1 MMENTRMLELIDI
14 LTRANRA
21 YEQEN
26 RQIMTDFEYDRLYD
40 ELAALEAASGVV
52 LENSPTQRVGHEV
65 VSGLQKVRHD
75 TVMLSLDKTKDVA
88 KLEAFL
94 RPDDRAGA
102 VGVLSW
108 KLDGLSLVLKYAG
121 GRLMQATTRGNGQI
135 GEDVTHNARFIRN
148 VPQKIEFMG
157 DLTLR
162 GEAIISFSEFARIN
176 EALPADE
183 KYKNPRNLCAGT
195 MRQLDTRIAAA
206 RKVEY
211 YPFSLVAGPEFALKS
226 EGLEF
231 LQKEGFQVAEYRLVD
246 AENVA
251 EAVEYFKSAV
261 SAQDF
266 ATDGLVLTFD
276 DIEYSESLG
285 ATSKFPRDSVAFKW
299 ADELKRT
306 RLLDIEWSP
315 SRTGL
320 INPIAIFEAV
330 EIEGTTVERAS
341 LHNISILE
349 GLSLGIGDEIS
360 VYKANMIIPQIAENF
375 TQSGGARPPEA
386 CPACG
391 GGTAI
396 KDENGTKTLHCT
408 NGACVAKLLYTI
420 THYASRNALNIE
432 GFSQQTVE
440 KFIELGFLTSY
451 ADIYKLESHAE
462 EIKALK
468 GFGEKSFNKLIAS
481 IEKSK
486 QANLA
491 NFIFGLGIDN
501 VGLAGA
507 KLLCRHFGHSL
518 DAIRAAAPADFV
530 DIEGFGDII
539 AQSIYKY
546 FRDDSNIAALEA
558 ALPHMQFFTEET
570 AAVDEASPIFGKT
583 FVITGDL
590 AHYKNRKE
598 LQSLIEARG
607 GKASS
612 SVSAKTD
619 YLINNDSQSTS
630 SKNKKARELGVAIIT
645 EEDFAVLLD

>member
-1 MMENTRMLELIDI
+1 MEDARMLELIDI

-21 YEQEN
+21 YEQES
-26 RQIMTDFEYDRLYD
+26 REIMTDFEYDALYD
-40 ELAALEAASGVV
+40 ELAALEAKSGVV
-52 LENSPTQRVGHEV
+52 LENSPTLRVGHEI
-65 VSGLQKVRHD
+65 VSSLQKVRHD

-88 KLEAFL
+88 KLETFL
-94 RPDDRAGA
+94 HPADGPVA
-102 VGVLSW
+102 GVLSW
-108 KLDGLSLVLKYAG
+108 KLDGLSLVLKYAQ
-121 GRLMQATTRGNGQI
+121 GRLAAAITRGNGQI

-148 VPQKIEFMG
+148 IPKEIDFMG
-157 DLTLR
+157 SLTLR

-195 MRQLDTRIAAA
+195 MRQLDTRVAAT

-211 YPFSLVAGPEFALKS
+211 YPFSLVAGPDFALKS
-226 EGLEF
+226 QGLAF
-231 LQKEGFQVAEYRLVD
+231 LKQQGFAVAEYHLVD
-246 AENVA
+246 SENVA
-251 EAVEYFKSAV
+251 DAVEYFKDAV
-261 SAQDF
+261 AARDF

-276 DIEYSESLG
+276 DVAYSESLG

-299 ADELKRT
+299 ADEQKRT
-306 RLLDIEWSP
+306 RLLDIQWSP

-349 GLSLGIGDEIS
+349 GLSLGVGDEIS

-375 TQSGGARPPEA
+375 TKSGPAGPPDA

-391 GGTAI
+391 GPTAI
-396 KDENGTKTLHCT
+396 KDENGTRTLHCINDT
-408 NGACVAKLLYTI
+408 CVAKLVHTI
-420 THYASRNALNIE
+420 THYASRDALNIE
-432 GFSQQTVE
+432 GFSRQTVE
-440 KFIELGFLTSY
+440 KFIRLGFLKSY
-451 ADIYKLESHAE
+451 ADIYRLESHAE
-462 EIKALK
+462 EIMALK
-468 GFGEKSFNKLIAS
+468 GFGEKSFNKLVDA

-501 VGLAGA
+501 VGLSGA
-507 KLLCRHFGHSL
+507 KLLCRHFDHNL
-518 DAIRAAAPADFV
+518 DAIRHAPAEDFA

-539 AQSIYKY
+539 AQSLHNY
-546 FRDDSNIAALEA
+546 FRNEDNTAILDA
-558 ALPHMQFFTEET
+558 ALPFLSFIKEET
-570 AAVDEASPIFGKT
+570 LTADADSPIFGKT

-590 AHYKNRKE
+590 VRYKNRKE
-598 LQSLIEARG
+598 LQNLIEARG
-607 GKASS
+607 GKVSA

-619 YLINNDSQSTS
+619 YLINNNVLSASA
-630 SKNKKARELGVAIIT
+630 KNKKARELGVAIIT
-645 EEDFAVLLD
+645 EEDFINFSDL

>member
-1 MMENTRMLELIDI
+1 MENTRIQELIDI

-26 RQIMTDFEYDRLYD
+26 NQIMTDFEYDRLYD
-40 ELAALEAASGVV
+40 ELVTLEASSGIV
-52 LENSPTQRVGHEV
+52 LENSPTQRVGHEI
-65 VSGLQKVRHD
+65 VSSLQKVRHD
-75 TVMLSLDKTKDVA
+75 TIMLSLDKTKDVA

-94 RPDDRAGA
+94 HADGQPMP
-102 VGVLSW
+102 GVLSW

-121 GRLMQATTRGNGQI
+121 GQLAQATTRGNGEI

-148 VPQKIEFMG
+148 VPKQISFMG

-176 EALPADE
+176 ETLGDDE

-211 YPFSLVAGPEFALKS
+211 YPFSLVNGPDFANKS
-226 EGLEF
+226 QGLEF
-231 LQKEGFQVAEYRLVD
+231 LKKEGFQVADYRLVS

-251 EAVEYFKSAV
+251 DAVDYFKSV
-261 SAQDF
+261 VQQQNF

-276 DIEYSESLG
+276 DVEYSEGLG
-285 ATSKFPRDSVAFKW
+285 VTSKFPRDSIAFKW
-299 ADELKRT
+299 ADELVRT

-330 EIEGTTVERAS
+330 QIEGTTVERAS

-349 GLSLGIGDEIS
+349 GLSLGVGDEIS

-375 TQSGGARPPEA
+375 TQSGAAEPPAA

-391 GGTAI
+391 GQTAI
-396 KDENGTKTLHCT
+396 KDENNTRTLHCT
-408 NGACVAKLLYTI
+408 NPACLAKLLHTI

-440 KFIELGFLTSY
+440 KFIELGFLTNY
-451 ADIYKLESHAE
+451 ADIYKLETHAE
-462 EIKALK
+462 EIKGLK
-468 GFGEKSFNKLIAS
+468 GFGEKSFNKLIAA
-481 IEKSK
+481 IERSK
-486 QANLA
+486 QAHLA
-491 NFIFGLGIDN
+491 NFFFALGIDN
-501 VGLAGA
+501 VGLSGA
-507 KLLCRHFGHSL
+507 KLLCRHFNYDL
-518 DAIRAAAPADFV
+518 DAIRAAATKDFV
-530 DIEGFGDII
+530 DIEGFGEII
-539 AQSIYKY
+539 AQSLHKY
-546 FRDDSNIAALEA
+546 FRDESSITVLEA
-558 ALPHMQFFTEET
+558 ALPYLQFIKEEV
-570 AAVDEASPIFGKT
+570 APVDTASPIIGKT

-590 AHYKNRKE
+590 VNYKNRKE
-598 LQSLIEARG
+598 LQSLIESLG
-607 GKASS
+607 GKVAG

-619 YLINNDSQSTS
+619 YLINNDAQSAS
-630 SKNKKARELGVAIIT
+630 AKNKKAQELGVEIVT
-645 EEDFAVLLD
+645 EEGFAAILEQ

>member
-1 MMENTRMLELIDI
+1 MNDNARMSELIDI

-40 ELAALEAASGVV
+40 ELAALEAATGIVP
-52 LENSPTQRVGHEV
+52 ENSPTQRVGHEV
-65 VSGLQKVRHD
+65 MSSLQKVRHD
-75 TVMLSLDKTKDVA
+75 VVMLSLDKTKEVA

-94 RPDDRAGA
+94 RADGRFET
-102 VGVLSW
+102 GVLSW
-108 KLDGLSLVLKYAG
+108 KLDGLSLIVKYAG
-121 GRLMQATTRGNGQI
+121 GKLARAVTRGNGQI

-148 VPQKIEFMG
+148 IPKEISYTG

-162 GEAIISFSEFARIN
+162 GEAIIGFSEFARIN
-176 EALPADE
+176 EALSGDE

-211 YPFSLVAGPEFALKS
+211 YPFSLVAGPNFALKS
-226 EGLEF
+226 QGLDF
-231 LQKEGFQVAEYRLVD
+231 LKREGFQVAEYRLVD

-251 EAVEYFKSAV
+251 EAVKLFKDA
-261 SAQDF
+261 APRQDF

-276 DIEYSESLG
+276 NVEYSQGLG

-320 INPIAIFEAV
+320 INPIAVFEAV

-349 GLSLGIGDEIS
+349 GLSLGVGDEIS
-360 VYKANMIIPQIAENF
+360 VYKANMIIPQIGENF
-375 TQSGGARPPEA
+375 TKSGPVSPPCA

-391 GGTAI
+391 GTTAV
-396 KDENGTKTLHCT
+396 KDENGTRTLHCT
-408 NGACVAKLLYTI
+408 NAACKAKLVHTI
-420 THYASRNALNIE
+420 THYASRDALNIE
-432 GFSQQTVE
+432 GFSRQTVE
-440 KFIELGFLTSY
+440 KFIELSFLKNY
-451 ADIYKLESHAE
+451 ADIYKLDSHGE
-462 EIKALK
+462 EIKNLK
-468 GFGEKSFNKLIAS
+468 GFGEKSFNKLISA

-491 NFIFGLGIDN
+491 NFIFALGIDN
-501 VGLAGA
+501 VGLSGA
-507 KLLCRHFGHSL
+507 KLLCRHFNHSL
-518 DAIRAAAPADFV
+518 DAIRSATAENLV
-530 DIEGFGDII
+530 DIEGFGEII
-539 AQSIYKY
+539 AQSLYKF
-546 FRDDSNIAALEA
+546 FRDGNNITVLEA
-558 ALPHMQFFTEET
+558 ALPHLQFTPEET
-570 AAVDEASPIFGKT
+570 GPANEVSPISGKI

-590 AHYKNRKE
+590 VHYKNRKE
-598 LQSLIEARG
+598 LQNLIEARG
-607 GKASS
+607 GKVSG

-619 YLINNDSQSTS
+619 YLINNDAQSAS
-630 SKNKKARELGVAIIT
+630 AKNKKAQELGVAIIT
-645 EEDFAVLLD
+645 EADFANLNNF

>member
-1 MMENTRMLELIDI
+1 MENKRMLELIDI
-14 LTRANRA
+14 LTRANHA

-40 ELAALEAASGVV
+40 ELAALEAATGVV

-65 VSGLQKVRHD
+65 ISSLQKVRHD
-75 TVMLSLDKTKDVA
+75 TVMLSLDKTKEA
-88 KLEAFL
+88 TKLEAFL
-94 RPDDRAGA
+94 RADGMA
-102 VGVLSW
+102 GVLSW
-108 KLDGLSLVLKYAG
+108 KLDGLSLIVKYTG
-121 GRLMQATTRGNGQI
+121 GRLAQAITRGNGQI

-148 VPQKIEFMG
+148 LPREIDYTG

-162 GEAIISFSEFARIN
+162 GEAVISFSEFARIN
-176 EALPADE
+176 EALPGDE

-195 MRQLDTRIAAA
+195 MRQLDTRVAAA

-211 YPFSLVAGPEFALKS
+211 YPFSLVAGPDFENKSDGLAFLK
-226 EGLEF
+226 
-231 LQKEGFQVAEYRLVD
+231 QQGFDVAEYRLVD

-251 EAVEYFKSAV
+251 EAVEYFKNAV
-261 SAQDF
+261 AAQDF

-276 DIEYSESLG
+276 DIAYSEGLG

-375 TQSGGARPPEA
+375 TQSGPVRPPAA

-391 GGTAI
+391 GDTAI
-396 KDENGTKTLHCT
+396 KDENNTRTLHCT
-408 NGACVAKLLYTI
+408 NAACVAKLLHTI

-451 ADIYKLESHAE
+451 ADIYRLESRAQ

-468 GFGEKSFNKLIAS
+468 GFGEKSYNKLIDA

-486 QANLA
+486 TANLA

-501 VGLAGA
+501 VGLSGA
-507 KLLCRHFGHSL
+507 KLLCRHFNHDL
-518 DAIRAAAPADFV
+518 NAIRAADATEFV
-530 DIEGFGDII
+530 DIEGFGEVI
-539 AQSIYKY
+539 AQSLHKY
-546 FRDDSNIAALEA
+546 FRDAGNVSILEA
-558 ALPHMQFFTEET
+558 ALPYLSFVNEEV
-570 AAVDEASPIFGKT
+570 AAADETSPIFGKT

-590 AHYKNRKE
+590 SNYKNRKE

-607 GKASS
+607 GRVSG
-612 SVSAKTD
+612 SVSTKTD
-619 YLINNDSQSTS
+619 YLINNDAQSAS
-630 SKNKKARELGVAIIT
+630 SKNKKAQELGVEIIT
-645 EEDFAVLLD
+645 EADFSAMV